1 MANCLKAFIPQL
13 CAKWQGLSD
22 RRVSTETCCV
32 SVFCGY
38 TKSHLVLA
46 ILLDSWSTGPSSPAN
61 QIQTT
66 WMCSWFLMTL
76 LWRATM
82 IGNDTELEVTLARI
96 RRMQDQL
103 ALLRRTET
111 NTTNYR
117 LSSSGFIAEI
127 DRMQLDV
134 REYLSTPADLASVS

>member
-1 MANCLKAFIPQL
+1 
-13 CAKWQGLSD
+13 
-22 RRVSTETCCV
+22 
-32 SVFCGY
+32 
-38 TKSHLVLA
+38 
-46 ILLDSWSTGPSSPAN
+46 
-61 QIQTT
+61 
-66 WMCSWFLMTL
+66 
-76 LWRATM
+76 M
-82 IGNDTELEVTLARI
+82 IGDDTELEVTLARI

-134 REYLSTPADLASVS
+134 REYLSTPADLASVG

>member
-1 MANCLKAFIPQL
+1 
-13 CAKWQGLSD
+13 
-22 RRVSTETCCV
+22 
-32 SVFCGY
+32 
-38 TKSHLVLA
+38 
-46 ILLDSWSTGPSSPAN
+46 
-61 QIQTT
+61 
-66 WMCSWFLMTL
+66 
-76 LWRATM
+76 M

-134 REYLSTPADLASVS
+134 REYLSTLADLASVG

>member
-1 MANCLKAFIPQL
+1 
-13 CAKWQGLSD
+13 
-22 RRVSTETCCV
+22 
-32 SVFCGY
+32 
-38 TKSHLVLA
+38 
-46 ILLDSWSTGPSSPAN
+46 
-61 QIQTT
+61 
-66 WMCSWFLMTL
+66 
-76 LWRATM
+76 M

-117 LSSSGFIAEI
+117 LSASGFIAEI

-134 REYLSTPADLASVS
+134 REYLSTPADLARVG

>member
-1 MANCLKAFIPQL
+1 
-13 CAKWQGLSD
+13 
-22 RRVSTETCCV
+22 
-32 SVFCGY
+32 
-38 TKSHLVLA
+38 
-46 ILLDSWSTGPSSPAN
+46 
-61 QIQTT
+61 
-66 WMCSWFLMTL
+66 
-76 LWRATM
+76 M